1 MTDKIEIQY
10 VPSGS
15 VDITNDSGVSVDI
28 INQDAVAIELNLAMA
43 GPQGPQGEQGPQGDP
58 GPDNVIAGYPVVLDD
73 LTQYDV
79 LAFNNN
85 SFTNRKQIELTDG
98 GNF

>member
-1 MTDKIEIQY
+1 MTEKIEIQY
-10 VPSGS
+10 VPPGL
-15 VDITNDSGVSVDI
+15 VDITNNSGVSVDI
-28 INQDAVAIELNLAMA
+28 VNQDPVNIELNFAYRGPIGPA
-43 GPQGPQGEQGPQGDP
+43 GPQGEP
-58 GPDNVIAGYPVVLDD
+58 GPDNVIAGYPVVLNN

-79 LAFNNN
+79 LAFSDN

>member
-28 INQDAVAIELNLAMA
+28 INQDAVTIEVNLAMA
-43 GPQGPQGEQGPQGDP
+43 GPQGPKGDKGDP
-58 GPDNVIAGYPVVLDD
+58 GSDDSIAGYPVVLDD

-79 LAFNNN
+79 LSFIDN

>member
-28 INQDAVAIELNLAMA
+28 INQDAVTIELNLAMA
-43 GPQGPQGEQGPQGDP
+43 GPIGPQGEQGPQGDP

>member
-1 MTDKIEIQY
+1 MTEKIEIQY
-10 VPSGS
+10 VPPGL
-15 VDITNDSGVSVDI
+15 VDITNNSGVSVDI
-28 INQDAVAIELNLAMA
+28 INQDAVTIEVNLAMA
-43 GPQGPQGEQGPQGDP
+43 GPQGPKGDKGDKGDP
-58 GPDNVIAGYPVVLDD
+58 GTDNIIAGYPVVLND

-79 LAFNNN
+79 LSFIDN

>member
-1 MTDKIEIQY
+1 MITSLDIEYQ
-10 VPSGS
+10 PQSS
-15 VDITNDSGVSVDI
+15 VVIVDGNNISIDIVNEQSVGIEVSLTN
-28 INQDAVAIELNLAMA
+28 A
-43 GPQGPQGEQGPQGDP
+43 GPQGPQGIQGPQGNP
-58 GPDNVIAGYPVVLDD
+58 GPDNVIAGYPVVLND

-79 LAFNNN
+79 LAFSDN

>member
-1 MTDKIEIQY
+1 MITTLDIEYQ
-10 VPSGS
+10 PQSS
-15 VDITNDSGVSVDI
+15 VVINNNNSASIEVSLV
-28 INQDAVAIELNLAMA
+28 NA
-43 GPQGPQGEQGPQGDP
+43 GPQGQQGIQGPQGNP
-58 GPDNVIAGYPVVLDD
+58 GPDNVIAGYPVVLSN

-79 LAFNNN
+79 LAFSDN

>member
-1 MTDKIEIQY
+1 MITSLDIEYQ
-10 VPSGS
+10 PQSS
-15 VDITNDSGVSVDI
+15 VVIIDGNSVSIDI
-28 INQDAVAIELNLAMA
+28 INEEAISIEVSLVNS
-43 GPQGPQGEQGPQGDP
+43 GPPGPKGDKGDP
-58 GPDNVIAGYPVVLDD
+58 GSDNSIAGYPVVLDD

-79 LAFNNN
+79 LSFIDN

>member
-1 MTDKIEIQY
+1 MITTLDIEYQ
-10 VPSGS
+10 PQNS
-15 VDITNDSGVSVDI
+15 VVIVNDNSVSIDVVNEDLVSIEVSLTN
-28 INQDAVAIELNLAMA
+28 A
-43 GPQGPQGEQGPQGDP
+43 GPQGQQGIQGPQGDP
-58 GPDNVIAGYPVVLDD
+58 GPDNVIAGYPVVLSN

-79 LAFNNN
+79 LAFSDN

>member
-1 MTDKIEIQY
+1 MITSLDIEYQ
-10 VPSGS
+10 PQSS
-15 VDITNDSGVSVDI
+15 VVIIDGNSVSIDIVNEEAIGIEVSLTN
-28 INQDAVAIELNLAMA
+28 A
-43 GPQGPQGEQGPQGDP
+43 GPQGPKGDKGDKGDP
-58 GPDNVIAGYPVVLDD
+58 GTDNVIAGYPVVLSD

-79 LAFNNN
+79 LAFSDN